1 MIPIS
6 NSDAA
11 LIRDL
16 LERGHQFYRNH
27 ATATRHINDGRRMAV
42 MAGKLRKKINGAQRG
57 VKYSEPVARTINKTK
72 QQ

>member
-6 NSDAA
+6 NSDAT

-16 LERGHQFYRNH
+16 LQRGNKFYSNH
-27 ATATRHINDGRRMAV
+27 ATATRHINDGRRMSV
-42 MAGKLRKKINGAQRG
+42 MANKLNKKIN
-57 VKYSEPVARTINKTK
+57 KLNNTK

>member
-16 LERGHQFYRNH
+16 LERGNKFYSNH
-27 ATATRHINDGRRMAV
+27 ATKICHINDGRRMAV
-42 MAGKLRKKINGAQRG
+42 MAGKLRKKINGTQRG
-57 VKYSEPVARTINKTK
+57 VK
-72 QQ
+72 

>member
-6 NSDAA
+6 NEDARVI
-11 LIRDL
+11 LQL

-27 ATATRHINDGRRMAV
+27 AVKMCHVNDGRRMAV
-42 MAGKLRKKINGAQRG
+42 MTKKLRKKMS
-57 VKYSEPVARTINKTK
+57 KYCEPHARSNKKSE